1 MSSLV
6 KTSNFHIDKQTKRV
20 IDTNELVEAKLAK
33 IREIM
38 EQDAQAAEESTFIPG
53 LKAEAVDLTDAL
65 FADSDGEGALFA
77 GEGLTGEDDNGD
89 GFVSGIIKALP
100 ADDGQVSEEIIGAA
114 NAKGEQIVQ
123 RSIMQAQDI
132 LADAQ
137 RQAEEDAVAIRAEAE
152 RNGYAD
158 GLAKAE
164 RELKA
169 AETELEMK
177 ARQLQE
183 EYDRRIE
190 EIEPMLVDK
199 ITDIYQYFFGVDL
212 SNKRRILL
220 HLIANTMRHIDGTK
234 NFLVHVSRED
244 VEYVS
249 GHKDQILVAASSAGS
264 VVEIIEDI
272 SLHKNE
278 CMIETDGG
286 IFDCSLDTEL
296 KELTR
301 KIKLLSYNG
310 KAQ

>member
-6 KTSNFHIDKQTKRV
+6 KTSNLHIDKQTKRV

-38 EQDAQAAEESTFIPG
+38 ERDSETEAASSFVPG
-53 LKAEAVDLTDAL
+53 LKAEALDITDAL
-65 FADSDGEGALFA
+65 FADADGDGAAFS
-77 GEGLTGEDDNGD
+77 GEGLSGVDENGD
-89 GFVSGIIKALP
+89 GFVSGIIKAIP
-100 ADDGQVSEEIIGAA
+100 EDDSQISEEIIGAA

-123 RSIMQAQDI
+123 RSIMQAQEI

-137 RQAEEDAVAIRAEAE
+137 KQAQEEAIAIKEEAE
-152 RNGYAD
+152 KSGYAD
-158 GLAKAE
+158 GLARAE
-164 RELKA
+164 RELHA
-169 AETELEMK
+169 AEAELDEK
-177 ARQLQE
+177 ARKLQE
-183 EYDRRIE
+183 DYERQVE
-190 EIEPMLVDK
+190 EIEPLLVEK

-212 SNKRRILL
+212 SNKKRILL

-234 NFLVHVSRED
+234 NFLIHVSRED

-249 GHKDQILVAASSAGS
+249 GHKDQVIIAASSAGS

-301 KIKLLSYNG
+301 KIRLLSYTGQN
-310 KAQ
+310 

>member
-6 KTSNFHIDKQTKRV
+6 KTSNLHIDKQTKRV

-38 EQDAQAAEESTFIPG
+38 ERDSEAEAASSFVPG
-53 LKAEAVDLTDAL
+53 LKAEALDITDAL
-65 FADSDGEGALFA
+65 FADADGDGAAFS
-77 GEGLTGEDDNGD
+77 GEGLSGVDENGD
-89 GFVSGIIKALP
+89 GFVSGIIKAIP
-100 ADDGQVSEEIIGAA
+100 EDDSQVSEEIIGAA

-123 RSIMQAQDI
+123 RSIMQAQEI

-137 RQAEEDAVAIRAEAE
+137 KQAQEEAIAIKEEAE
-152 RNGYAD
+152 KSGYAD
-158 GLAKAE
+158 GLARAE
-164 RELKA
+164 RELHA
-169 AETELEMK
+169 AEAELDEK
-177 ARQLQE
+177 ARKLQE
-183 EYDRRIE
+183 DYERQIE
-190 EIEPMLVDK
+190 EIEPLLVEK

-212 SNKRRILL
+212 SNKKRILL

-234 NFLVHVSRED
+234 NFLIHVSRED

-249 GHKDQILVAASSAGS
+249 GHKDQVIIAASSAGS

-301 KIKLLSYNG
+301 KIRLLSYTGQN
-310 KAQ
+310 